1 MKLRKT
7 LRALGMS
14 GGNPQMFCGFQAN
27 PLHRRWRRQKMTPSK
42 RTACDGET
50 ERSGGAQVPSGGS
63 RTSQQVGSGDTD
75 TIRPLPRE
83 RSIGR
88 DTAGEAATRPDT
100 SHKEGSGRVTG
111 SSHLGDLVGRQAHTA
126 ECVADRGALPE
137 VRGRADRVGSL
148 ADGQGDRNGP
158 LAPPGAGR
166 RCRSAGS
173 GDVPGPAGQGE
184 TLHWESPSEFH
195 RSRVVEHDDHVDLGA
210 PRS

>member
-1 MKLRKT
+1 MRWGCPVGIPKCSVDFNQTPCTGGGGVRRLRRRSEQ
-7 LRALGMS
+7 RA
-14 GGNPQMFCGFQAN
+14 
-27 PLHRRWRRQKMTPSK
+27 
-42 RTACDGET
+42 T
-50 ERSGGAQVPSGGS
+50 ERPRGREGRKSRAADREPRSRLGAETPTRSGHS
-63 RTSQQVGSGDTD
+63 
-75 TIRPLPRE
+75 L
-83 RSIGR
+83 
-88 DTAGEAATRPDT
+88 
-100 SHKEGSGRVTG
+100 GSGRSAETPLVRRRLVRTLLTRKVPGG
-111 SSHLGDLVGRQAHTA
+111 SPDHRIS
-126 ECVADRGALPE
+126 ENSSVARRTLRSVWPDRGALPE

-184 TLHWESPSEFH
+184 TFHWESPNEFH